1 MDTIQRMRRR
11 AFLALSGGLAGCSS
25 GILPLDPEPVFPGY
39 LRGFEG
45 PYAVDPRGAAGAW
58 FRAVRWGLFLR
69 YGVYSQLKR
78 GPAVQFDERIPLG
91 RYAELQTSF
100 DPSGFDAEK
109 IADLAVEAG
118 LGYVGLSARHA
129 DGFCL
134 FRTIESDF
142 NSLEACGRDLVDEL
156 ASACRLRRLGLL
168 LSYSYAADW
177 RHPYF
182 YPPET
187 ARIDWRGARPAYDT
201 PPNEYS
207 FQRDEDFLHY
217 IRHAHNQLQEI
228 VYRYRPLAGIRLKPI
243 LGYHAR
249 PDLFPIGQT
258 YAILRE
264 AQSSL
269 LVGFG
274 QGANGD
280 EDFTT
285 AKGQVR
291 IRPEG
296 GDAAADAWKKNRGKP
311 LEIRRSLRSGARSRT
326 ASAGQLGADNLRC
339 LLRDSEALSA
349 NLLLCMDLAPDGS
362 VDPLD
367 EQRLLEFG
375 RLRGA

>member
-1 MDTIQRMRRR
+1 M
-11 AFLALSGGLAGCSS
+11 AAAGGLAGCSS
-25 GILPLDPEPVFPGY
+25 SILAPDPEPAFPGY

-45 PYAVDPRGAAGAW
+45 PYAVDPRSAARTW
-58 FRAVRWGLFLR
+58 FRAARCGLFLR

-78 GPAVQFDERIPLG
+78 GPSVQFDERIPLA
-91 RYAELQTSF
+91 RYAELRASF
-100 DPSGFDAEK
+100 DPSGFDAGK
-109 IADLAVEAG
+109 IADLAVAAG
-118 LGYVGLSARHA
+118 LRYVGLNARHA

-142 NSLEACGRDLVDEL
+142 NSLEGSGRDLVDEL
-156 ASACRLRRLGLL
+156 ASACRPRRLGLL

-187 ARIDWRGARPAYDT
+187 ARLGWRGARPAYDT
-201 PPNEYS
+201 PPTEYR
-207 FQRDEDFLHY
+207 FRQDEDFLHY
-217 IRHAHNQLQEI
+217 VRYAHNQLQEI
-228 VYRYRPLAGIRLKPI
+228 VYRYRPLAGIRLEPI

-280 EDFTT
+280 EDF
-285 AKGQVR
+285 AIANGEVR
-291 IRPEG
+291 VRPAG
-296 GDAAADAWKKNRGKP
+296 GDAAADAWEKNRGKP
-311 LEIRRSLRSGARSRT
+311 LELRRSLRSEARAGAAGAGRRT
-326 ASAGQLGADNLRC
+326 ADDLRG
-339 LLRDSEALSA
+339 LLRNTEALSA
-349 NLLLCMDLAPDGS
+349 NQLLCMDLVPDGS

-367 EQRLLEFG
+367 EQALLEFG